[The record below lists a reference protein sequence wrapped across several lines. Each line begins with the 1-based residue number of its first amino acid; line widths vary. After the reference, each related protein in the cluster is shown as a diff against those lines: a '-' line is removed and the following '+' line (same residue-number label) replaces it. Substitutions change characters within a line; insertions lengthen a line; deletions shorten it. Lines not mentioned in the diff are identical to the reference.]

1 MNKPNGYD
9 SAPATT
15 FEGGGMPLPGAYVL
29 GIIGAECKQSNNGNE
44 MLVLSLDI
52 VEGQYK
58 NNYRNLGERLKK
70 DCLLRHYRVTDS
82 EKSLPYFKGDIKAI
96 EDSNQGFKFNF
107 DEKTLRGKYVGGM
120 LREEEYEKSSGEIAT
135 VLKIAFLCSVE
146 RVRSGALVVP
156 KKKEF
161 DGYTAPQTQSDDEL
175 PF

>member
-9 SAPATT
+9 AAQATT

-29 GIIGAECKQSNNGNE
+29 GIISAECKESRSGNE

-70 DCLLRHYRVTDS
+70 DCLLKHYRVTDT
-82 EKSLPYFKGDIKAI
+82 EQSLPYFKGDIKAI
-96 EDSNQGFKFNF
+96 EESNPGFKFNF

-120 LREEEYEKSSGEIAT
+120 LREEEYEKSDGTIAT

-146 RVRSGALVVP
+146 KVKSGTLVTP

-161 DGYTAPQTQSDDEL
+161 DGYVPHQSTSTDDL